1 MKEDVAWAKALE
13 SLMRAKEDVVPPGWR
28 TASQLA
34 AQMGYCEEMAKLK
47 CKELVK
53 AGLAEVRDFRV
64 RWGKMIRPRP
74 HYRLVTPL
82 ARGRKP

>member
-1 MKEDVAWAKALE
+1 MSQDLAWARALE
-13 SLMRAKEDVVPPGWR
+13 SLLKNKEDKVPPGWR

-53 AGLAEVRDFRV
+53 AGLAEVKDFRV
-64 RWGKMIRPRP
+64 RWGKMIRARP
-74 HYRLVTPL
+74 HYRLLNLKKRP
-82 ARGRKP
+82 